1 MGAHAGRGVSRPWW
15 CLCRICAAY
24 ARDLVMQLPQSAA
37 RGQGAST
44 ASWSGLRVLSLAAA
58 ADRRGAGSRR
68 SRTGGQPRPARGA
81 AAAGGGT
88 AWSQGGRRGQPRH
101 ARQRQS
107 AREAARRCACVL
119 PPAGSRDGGGEVQL
133 SSISCATVARAS
145 LVSESDA
152 CGDGLVGEDDAP

>member
-1 MGAHAGRGVSRPWW
+1 
-15 CLCRICAAY
+15 
-24 ARDLVMQLPQSAA
+24 MQLPQSAA

-58 ADRRGAGSRR
+58 ADGRGAGSRR
-68 SRTGGQPRPARGA
+68 SGTGGQPRPARGA

-88 AWSQGGRRGQPRH
+88 AWSHGGRRGQG
-101 ARQRQS
+101 
-107 AREAARRCACVL
+107 VL
-119 PPAGSRDGGGEVQL
+119 PPARSRDGGGEVQL
-133 SSISCATVARAS
+133 SSISCTTVARAS